1 MLHRLALYLFS
12 SPIPF
17 FSATTTV
24 VVNDGSQVYC
34 SGLGRTRKGESL
46 GYCSV
51 ELSTGSGKHNYI
63 SATVSRDVTLTTT
76 LRGAVRI
83 LGSFSKQGSFAKAN
97 PGAPPVEGE
106 TPAER
111 EGLEESMTLSK
122 CGVGMR
128 PP

>member
-1 MLHRLALYLFS
+1 M
-12 SPIPF
+12 
-17 FSATTTV
+17 
-24 VVNDGSQVYC
+24 
-34 SGLGRTRKGESL
+34 
-46 GYCSV
+46 

-111 EGLEESMTLSK
+111 EGLEASMTLSK